1 MDIPTH
7 CVFRFLFYLFTQL
20 TCIFSQIWTNFLH
33 VMCCFIFLFLHL
45 SFSAIFCSVIL
56 HVSNFPSCLHLF
68 FFFPLFALFLIFCAA
83 PVNFSPFISPHPFAD
98 LLTSCYVWVIVLTFS
113 FCLFFPLPF
122 FPTLI
127 LFFFIFF
134 FLFQCKADGSR
145 KFCGFI
151 SLASG
156 LEVYV
161 ILALNNLCS

>member
-1 MDIPTH
+1 MFSDFSFISLLSWHAFFLRSEPIFYMS
-7 CVFRFLFYLFTQL
+7 CVVLFSFSFTFLSLSFFVLLFYML
-20 TCIFSQIWTNFLH
+20 
-33 VMCCFIFLFLHL
+33 VIFLP
-45 SFSAIFCSVIL
+45 ACI
-56 HVSNFPSCLHLF
+56 F
-68 FFFPLFALFLIFCAA
+68 FFFPLFAIFLIFCAA

-127 LFFFIFF
+127 LFFFFFF

-145 KFCGFI
+145 KFCGFR